1 MVAVTAN
8 RLFAIGVT
16 LLAAAGVIGAV
27 RYSRHTGVVP
37 AGPSG
42 GGEKVELRF
51 LRHPAPMPAFS
62 LKDLDGTP
70 IDSSR
75 LAGKVVLLNF
85 WATWCP
91 PCRAEIPDLIAL
103 QEKYR
108 DQIQIIGVS
117 EDDAPPDTVRQF
129 VAEHKMN
136 YTVAMTTPEMERA
149 FPGIDALPTSFLI
162 DREGRVARKHV
173 GMLNPTVTELEARA
187 LAGLSVDATITQV
200 DDDAATR
207 HVVNAAQATEIPGI
221 DLSALS
227 PAKKAAA
234 LQKLNSDKCTCGCGN
249 TVAQCRLDDPDC
261 GVSLPLARAIVADIA
276 GKP

>member
-16 LLAAAGVIGAV
+16 LLAGAGVIGAV
-27 RYSRHTGVVP
+27 RHARHTGGGP
-37 AGPSG
+37 AGPG
-42 GGEKVELRF
+42 TGGEKVALRF
-51 LRHPAPMPAFS
+51 LRHPAPMPTFS
-62 LKDLDGTP
+62 LKDLDGKP

-91 PCRAEIPDLIAL
+91 PCRAEIPDLVAL
-103 QEKYR
+103 QQKYP

-117 EDDAPPDTVRQF
+117 EDDAPPDVVREF

-136 YTVAMTTPEMERA
+136 YPVAMTTPEMERA

-200 DDDAATR
+200 DDETATK

-227 PAKKAAA
+227 PTKKAAA
-234 LQKLNSDKCTCGCGN
+234 LQRLNSDKCTCGCGN
-249 TVAQCRLDDPDC
+249 TVAQCRLDDPAC
-261 GVSLPLARAIVADIA
+261 GVSLPLARAIVADIS
-276 GKP
+276 GKS